1 MAKVYQLEVNGAYN
15 QAGFDGVAHSL
26 LFAENIQ
33 PVFTQTEGGTNNKN
47 IVVTSGVESQSGL
60 GNLDGTAYELLAD
73 DSQSEVSVD
82 ISSGK
87 FVEGNLIAVLCP
99 TSEAQSDLRD
109 FMTFYATS
117 GDIHLHV
124 GVCNTTQ
131 SQDYTP
137 AIIENSRVI
146 KMVSP
151 AQVLSLGL

>member
-1 MAKVYQLEVNGAYN
+1 MAKVYQLEVLGTYT
-15 QAGFDGVAHSL
+15 QAQFDNVAHSL
-26 LFAENIQ
+26 LFADSINPIAY
-33 PVFTQTEGGTNNKN
+33 QTPDTGTTGTS
-47 IVVTSGVESQSGL
+47 IVVTSGVESVGWDT
-60 GNLDGTAYELLAD
+60 NYRLLAD

-87 FVEGNLIAVLCP
+87 FVEGNLIAVFAP

-109 FMTFYATS
+109 FMTFYATA

-124 GVCNTTQ
+124 GICNTTQ